1 MTRRGPP
8 DAVGPAIMA
17 ATVSTPSLP
26 HLSTVSPVS
35 DADESGPRAALTST
49 NPPRKVTRARVL
61 LPSLIVVAAAVG
73 SAVYV
78 SGRGHESTDDAQVEG
93 RVASVSARVSGQV
106 SHVLV
111 QDNQIVNAGDPL
123 VELDDADLVAKRD
136 AARAD
141 LAQAQASERSA
152 SAQLALTKKN
162 ADAGLTQAQGGLTQ
176 ATSTVSASQSSVDQA
191 RADVTAAESRL
202 ALAKLEVDRM
212 RNLVA
217 SSALSQ
223 AELDTKEAAYDQAVA
238 SLAQVRARVASMQ
251 ASVATSSGGVVAAR
265 GRLVAAQTGPEQV
278 DAAKAAVG
286 VAQAHVAQT
295 EAALRTAE
303 LNESYA
309 VVRAPVRGVV
319 SKRTVEAG
327 QLVGPDRTLLAI
339 VPLDDVWVVANFK
352 EDQLAD
358 MRAGQPV
365 KVKLDTFGRREFT
378 AHLDSI
384 AGASGARFALL
395 PPDNA
400 TGNFVKVVQRVPV
413 LVRLDS
419 LPSDVTLRPGMSADV
434 TVDTRA
440 H

>member
-1 MTRRGPP
+1 
-8 DAVGPAIMA
+8 MA

-26 HLSTVSPVS
+26 HLSPIAG
-35 DADESGPRAALTST
+35 DADASGPRAALGST
-49 NPPRKVTRARVL
+49 KPPRKLSRAQVL
-61 LPSLIVVAAAVG
+61 LPSLIVAAAAIG
-73 SAVYV
+73 STVYV
-78 SGRGHESTDDAQVEG
+78 TGRGRQSTDDAQVEG
-93 RVASVSARVSGQV
+93 RVASVAARVSGQV

-111 QDNQIVNAGDPL
+111 QDNQIVEAGQPL
-123 VELDDADLVAKRD
+123 VEIDDADLLAKLD

-141 LAQAQASERSA
+141 LAQAKASERSA
-152 SAQLALTKKN
+152 EAQLALTEKSV
-162 ADAGLTQAQGGLTQ
+162 DAGLTQARGGLTQ
-176 ATSTVSASQSSVDQA
+176 ATSTVSASQASVDQA
-191 RADVTAAESRL
+191 KADVVAADSRL
-202 ALAKLEVDRM
+202 ALAKLELDRM

-223 AELDTKEAAYDQAVA
+223 ADLDTKQAAYDQAAASVA
-238 SLAQVRARVASMQ
+238 QTRARLASVQ
-251 ASVATSSGGVVAAR
+251 ASVTTSSGGVVAAQ

-303 LNESYA
+303 LDESYA

-319 SKRTVEAG
+319 SKRSVEAG
-327 QLVGPDRTLLAI
+327 QLVGPERVLLAV

-358 MRAGQPV
+358 MRPGQPV
-365 KVKLDTFGRREFT
+365 RVTLDTFGRREFS
-378 AHLDSI
+378 AHLDSV